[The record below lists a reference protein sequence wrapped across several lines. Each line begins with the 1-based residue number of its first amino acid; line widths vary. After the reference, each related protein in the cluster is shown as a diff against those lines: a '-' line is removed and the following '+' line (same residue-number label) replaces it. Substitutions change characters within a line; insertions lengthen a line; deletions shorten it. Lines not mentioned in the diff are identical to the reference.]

1 MSYEFDM
8 NEALERIK
16 TGAQIEGKS
25 IGSQVMPM
33 LLYKLGYSLP
43 SHAHLI
49 TSIHISPLHNCA
61 PKPG

>member
-25 IGSQVMPM
+25 IGSQVMLM
-33 LLYKLGYSLP
+33 LWCQFGYSLP
-43 SHAHLI
+43 NYAHLI
-49 TSIHISPLHNCA
+49 TSIHISPLHNCV